1 MIKTTRGRE
10 WCTHARR
17 RRQTPCR
24 LRPDARLQL
33 ARVEDDLDD
42 VVRQRG
48 HQQRRA
54 RLLAE
59 QPRVEPDELPRPPAQ
74 RVGLAQLMRRQL
86 REVADSFSSSPRRG
100 RCGRW
105 TAAASPRP
113 AARPRRRSR
122 WSPPASPRPL
132 LCERAHDDLNLG
144 APLPARARLWRAEA
158 RDSVIERARVGR
170 GFAALRRRT
179 ARARVAT
186 GAAATGRGL
195 RCCARAMGGRA
206 CGANQLG
213 DSACRQPPADA
224 SGVAPPALAPAARCV
239 RMFEANC
246 AVWLRF
252 APCLYAGNKSAH
264 PPGADLG
271 GCAASARP
279 LRARKNGL

>member
-59 QPRVEPDELPRPPAQ
+59 QPRVEPGELPRPPAQ
-74 RVGLAQLMRRQL
+74 RVGLTQLMRRQL
-86 REVADSFSSSPRRG
+86 REVADSLSSSPRRG

-179 ARARVAT
+179 CACACRDLRRRDRQGAMALRA
-186 GAAATGRGL
+186 G
-195 RCCARAMGGRA
+195 GGRA
-206 CGANQLG
+206 SLRRKSAGGLGVPTASGGRLRRGASGAGACGA
-213 DSACRQPPADA
+213 
-224 SGVAPPALAPAARCV
+224 V
-239 RMFEANC
+239 R
-246 AVWLRF
+246 
-252 APCLYAGNKSAH
+252 AH
-264 PPGADLG
+264 V
-271 GCAASARP
+271 
-279 LRARKNGL
+279 